1 MNELTGKPTRESPS
15 AQKLLVLLVTLAH
28 ELHPSLGERDFG
40 LDDSLEADFALD
52 SLARVEMLMRIE
64 RALSV
69 KLDERAAFDAATPRE
84 LLRLLQ
90 RAPLAGATA
99 MPPAAVTTPR
109 AGGVRTPPDALTSL
123 VAVFAWQ
130 FEHHADV
137 PVLTLLPAEGEPA
150 LAPLTFGDLWRD
162 AQATAAGL
170 RDRGVA
176 AGDAVAIM
184 LPTGREFFAAFY
196 GSWLAGAVPVPLYPP
211 ARPSQLE
218 DHLGRVAGVL
228 ANAQARVLLT
238 VDRARPL
245 AQLLRGRAPTLRT
258 VATVAEVSIPGGAL
272 PSVGHAG
279 ETTALLQYTSG
290 STGDPKGVVLSHA
303 NLIASLRAMW
313 RASSVTPAD
322 VFVSWLPL
330 YHDMGL
336 IGACLGS
343 LYVGFPLMLMSPLA
357 FLARPVRWLQA
368 IDRYRATISAGP
380 NFAYELAVSK
390 IDDEDL
396 AGLDLSCW
404 RLAFNGAEPVSA
416 TTLERFCARFG
427 RRCGFRASA
436 LMPVYGLAEA
446 SLGVTFPPPGRG
458 LLIDRVDRQALLREG
473 RAAHAPP
480 DDPSPLRVVSNGLPL
495 PGHEVRIVD
504 EMGLEVG
511 ERTQGRVEFRGPA
524 ATVGYFNNPAAT
536 RKLWHGSWL
545 VSGDLGYLA
554 AGELYLTG
562 REKDLIIRRGF
573 NLHPQELEAAVAE
586 LPGVRKG
593 GVVVFPASD
602 PGGGTER
609 LVIVAE
615 TRVRERDE
623 RTRLQTEIGRL
634 ASELLGVPADDV
646 MLAPPRTVLKTSSGK
661 LRRTACR
668 DLYEQ
673 GFLGREPRSV
683 RWQMA
688 RLAAQTLR
696 ARARQF
702 ATRAAAVGWS
712 AWAWL
717 VFIGLGVLA
726 WIAVLVL
733 PTPLRRRQLVWRM
746 DRAGWR
752 LLGPKIRVR
761 GIEQLSA
768 GQCVVVANHS
778 SYADA
783 VLLAAV
789 LPARFVFTAKEE
801 LAYTP
806 VIGWPLRRIDTAF
819 VARGGD
825 ARSID
830 DARALKA
837 RVDRGESLI
846 FFPEGTFQ
854 RMQGLLPFRLGA
866 FASAAAAHISVVPV
880 ALRGTRSLLPPE
892 RWQVQR
898 QDVEVV
904 VGTPIEP
911 AGDSWKDVLALRDR
925 ARAALLQ
932 LTGEPDRGAELV
944 TPVRQREAR
953 TMSV

>member
-1 MNELTGKPTRESPS
+1 MNELTGNPTRESPS
-15 AQKLLVLLVTLAH
+15 AQKVLALLVELAH

-64 RALSV
+64 RALGV
-69 KLDERAAFDAATPRE
+69 KLDERAAFDAATPRD

-90 RAPLAGATA
+90 GAPLAAATA
-99 MPPAAVTTPR
+99 VPSAAVPTPR
-109 AGGVRTPPDALTSL
+109 AGGVRTPPDALTSF

-130 FEHHADV
+130 VEHHADV

-170 RDRGVA
+170 RERGVA
-176 AGDAVAIM
+176 EGDAVAIM
-184 LPTGREFFAAFY
+184 LPTGRDFFAAFY

-245 AQLLRGRAPTLRT
+245 AQFLRGRAPTLQA

-279 ETTALLQYTSG
+279 DTTALLQYTSG

-313 RASSVTPAD
+313 RASGITPAD

-343 LYVGFPLMLMSPLA
+343 LYVGFPLMLMPPLA
-357 FLARPVRWLQA
+357 FLTRPVRWLQA
-368 IDRYRATISAGP
+368 IDRYRGTISAGP
-380 NFAYELAVSK
+380 NFAYELAVNK
-390 IDDEDL
+390 IDDADL
-396 AGLDLSCW
+396 ADLDLSCW

-416 TTLERFCARFG
+416 ITLERFSARFG
-427 RRCGFRASA
+427 RCGFRASA

-458 LLIDRVDRQALLREG
+458 PLIDRVDRQALMREG
-473 RAAHAPP
+473 RAALARP
-480 DDPSPLRVVSNGLPL
+480 DDPSPLLVVSNGLPL

-504 EMGLEVG
+504 EMGLEVA
-511 ERTQGRVEFRGPA
+511 ERTQGRVEFRGLA
-524 ATVGYFNNPAAT
+524 ATVGYFDNPSAT
-536 RKLWHGSWL
+536 RKLWHGTWL

-554 AGELYLTG
+554 GGELYLTG

-623 RTRLQTEIGRL
+623 RERLQAEIGRL
-634 ASELLGVPADDV
+634 ASELLGVPADDI

-661 LRRTACR
+661 LRRAACR
-668 DLYEQ
+668 DLYER

-683 RWQMA
+683 RRQMA
-688 RLAAQTLR
+688 RLAVQTAR

-702 ATRAAAVGWS
+702 ATRAAGMGWS

-717 VFIGLGVLA
+717 VFIGFGVLA

-733 PTPLRRRQLVWRM
+733 PTPLHRRRLVWRM
-746 DRAGWR
+746 DRAGWG
-752 LLGPKIRVR
+752 LLGVKIRLR
-761 GIEQLSA
+761 GIDVLPT

-801 LAYTP
+801 LARTP

-825 ARSID
+825 ARSIE
-830 DARALKA
+830 DARALTE
-837 RVDRGESLI
+837 RLERGESLI

-854 RMQGLLPFRLGA
+854 RTRGLLPFRLGA
-866 FASAAAAHISVVPV
+866 FASAAAAHIPIVPV
-880 ALRGTRSLLPPE
+880 AIYGTRSLLPPE
-892 RWQVQR
+892 RCQAQR
-898 QDVEVV
+898 RDVEVI
-904 VGTPIEP
+904 VGTPLEP
-911 AGDSWKDVLALRDR
+911 TGDSWKDVLALRDR
-925 ARAALLQ
+925 ARSALLQ
-932 LTGEPDRGAELV
+932 LTGEPDLGAELI
-944 TPVRQREAR
+944 TPLRQGGAGVL
-953 TMSV
+953 SA